1 MSYDYR
7 VKKMMPCQ
15 NRVWG
20 DMIKLFG
27 PRPSP
32 CCTRSQ
38 PCWDLQACH
47 NISRIMSMLQEI
59 CVPCQKTNTAQNLV
73 GPLRKHLQHSQ
84 LQLRLKAW
92 RCGSS
97 GSSHLYGERPSP
109 PSEYFCARVARSY
122 QEHVCYVFGL
132 AIEVATASTHAP
144 WMCQRQ
150 NIGFLSCAS
159 MCRSRQ
165 ERVNLVYMPVIVTR
179 NKTGFVGC
187 SDIILTLP
195 FAVSVI
201 FPTFSKYLS
210 LKISLQ
216 INRCYATYICAS
228 LLGDVATGS
237 AAYSPTFPHRIRN
250 HLALWHSSILNYF
263 SCVVS
268 SEKNMDQSM

>member
-1 MSYDYR
+1 
-7 VKKMMPCQ
+7 MMPCQ

-32 CCTRSQ
+32 C
-38 PCWDLQACH
+38 WAHDH
-47 NISRIMSMLQEI
+47 NRVETCKPVTTFPGSCLCYKKSAYRAKRQT
-59 CVPCQKTNTAQNLV
+59 PHKTSL
-73 GPLRKHLQHSQ
+73 GPSRKHLQHSQ
-84 LQLRLKAW
+84 SQLRLKAW

-97 GSSHLYGERPSP
+97 GPSHLYGERPLP
-109 PSEYFCARVARSY
+109 PSKSFRARVARRY
-122 QEHVCYVFGL
+122 QEHVCYVFAL
-132 AIEVATASTHAP
+132 AIEAATSSTHAP
-144 WMCQRQ
+144 WMCKRQ

-165 ERVNLVYMPVIVTR
+165 ERVDLVYMPVIVTR
-179 NKTGFVGC
+179 NKKGFVGC

-216 INRCYATYICAS
+216 ITRCYATYICAS

-250 HLALWHSSILNYF
+250 HLALGRSSILNYF